1 MANLTSYRFRIVTSG
16 SAGAYTVAH
25 AVSQA
30 DALADLKRQLAPW
43 ETALPLHGP
52 SQSLHWF
59 TD

>member
-1 MANLTSYRFRIVTSG
+1 MANLTSYRFRIVTSD
-16 SAGAYTVAH
+16 SVGAYTVVH

-52 SQSLHWF
+52 SQSLYWF
-59 TD
+59 TT